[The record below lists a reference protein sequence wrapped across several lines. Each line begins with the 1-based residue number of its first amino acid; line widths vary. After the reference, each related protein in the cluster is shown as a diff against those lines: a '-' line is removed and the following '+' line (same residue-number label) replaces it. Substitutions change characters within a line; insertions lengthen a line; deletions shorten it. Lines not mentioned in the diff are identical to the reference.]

1 MLLPVSSF
9 VVMSFFVSD
18 GLQRNVVRHCCPQ
31 WRSRSRPHGG
41 RGLMGWAAREASM
54 RRMRMMMMMM
64 MMMVGH
70 FQIST
75 LACVF
80 QIVVYHYAL
89 LKL

>member
-1 MLLPVSSF
+1 
-9 VVMSFFVSD
+9 
-18 GLQRNVVRHCCPQ
+18 
-31 WRSRSRPHGG
+31 
-41 RGLMGWAAREASM
+41 MGWAAREASM

-64 MMMVGH
+64 MMMVVVGH

>member
-1 MLLPVSSF
+1 
-9 VVMSFFVSD
+9 
-18 GLQRNVVRHCCPQ
+18 
-31 WRSRSRPHGG
+31 
-41 RGLMGWAAREASM
+41 MGWAAREASM
-54 RRMRMMMMMM
+54 RRMRMMMMMMM